1 VTDAL
6 ARRDWFV
13 EATAR
18 RLRATGVAVPTEAIQ
33 KIAAADLQH
42 LDAVRAAGDLRSKS
56 TPKPAPTEPRESRK
70 AAAQAAKIGAEVRV
84 RHLPAADPVKVQ
96 APLRGILAQKTYA
109 MAARLRLI
117 GQRNGHRVM
126 RGEDMEHGFEI
137 GALARA
143 AAEETFNHNAQRGI
157 YAGHN
162 ATDRDRILFR
172 RMEDICDRS
181 NAFFPPWWVK

>member
-1 VTDAL
+1 MTDAL

-18 RLRATGVAVPTEAIQ
+18 RLRAAGVAVPTEVIQ

-42 LDAVRAAGDLRSKS
+42 LDAVRASGDLRTKT
-56 TPKPAPTEPRESRK
+56 TPKSAPSEPRESRK

-84 RHLPAADPVKVQ
+84 RHLPAADPAKVQ
-96 APLRGILAQKTYA
+96 APLRGVLAQKTYA
-109 MAARLRLI
+109 MAARLRLL
-117 GQRNGHRVM
+117 GQRNGRRVM